1 MALVGLEKCLAVVK
15 KAFCGVVSIRDTF
28 EATRSKLETQLE
40 ESRLV
45 VSMVKKTQAKAV
57 VIREVV
63 KGEFSQ
69 LDILMVDEHITWAI
83 KRLID
88 QILLQW
94 RSIPLGP

>member
-1 MALVGLEKCLAVVK
+1 
-15 KAFCGVVSIRDTF
+15 
-28 EATRSKLETQLE
+28 
-40 ESRLV
+40 
-45 VSMVKKTQAKAV
+45 MVKKTQAKAV

-88 QILLQW
+88 
-94 RSIPLGP
+94 